1 MTIQIKNRN
10 SVNAELGK
18 NNDTLH
24 EPENDFLYDAT
35 NSEKVIRGQNN
46 TWIVLGRD
54 RPSDRASGY
63 GGTGAR
69 KAGTIDIVAGRL
81 SSIDATTQSTK
92 RVNPSF
98 SADAAR
104 IYISQKTD
112 IDKNFGLTVE
122 NLAEATENSAIG
134 IKADD
139 VRIIARKTMR
149 LVTSTDSKL
158 SNGTDAYLR
167 NGIELIA
174 NNDSSDM
181 QPIPKGSNLELCLQ
195 DLQEKL
201 LQLNGLMAEFVRIQ
215 TDFNNVV
222 GYHNHLSPFF
232 GLPTSPSEQIL
243 GSLTDTL
250 VQTGIKVEQGLR
262 NNIVNL
268 KNWESKYLINGSST
282 YINSV
287 FHSLN

>member
-1 MTIQIKNRN
+1 MTIRIKNIN

-24 EPENDFLYDAT
+24 EPENEFLYDVT

-63 GGTGAR
+63 GGNGTK

-81 SSIDATTQSTK
+81 SSIDATKHTTK

-98 SADAAR
+98 TADAAR

-112 IDKNFGLTVE
+112 IDKNFGLTTE
-122 NLAEATENSAIG
+122 NLAEAVGNSGIG

-139 VRIIARKTMR
+139 VRIIARKTLR
-149 LVTSTDSKL
+149 FVTATDSKL
-158 SNGTDAYLR
+158 SNGTDAYVR
-167 NGIELIA
+167 NGVELIA
-174 NNDSSDM
+174 NNDSTDM
-181 QPIPKGSNLELCLQ
+181 QPIPKGLNLEFCLQ
-195 DLQEKL
+195 QLQEKVL
-201 LQLNGLMAEFVRIQ
+201 ELNGLMFEFVEIQ
-215 TDFNNVV
+215 TAFNRVI
-222 GYHNHLSPFF
+222 GEHTHFSPFY
-232 GLPTSPSEQIL
+232 GIPTSPSEQIL
-243 GSLTDTL
+243 GSLTNTL

-268 KNWESKYLINGSST
+268 KNWESKYLINGSPT
-282 YINSV
+282 YINSS